1 MKKNLLIFCFCTA
14 VMLNACTPY
23 ETVTSHV
30 ITFEEAPESLLANS
44 PYGDNL
50 LTSTHLFSQFHN
62 QLIFNII

>member
-44 PYGDNL
+44 PNGDNL
-50 LTSTHLFSQFHN
+50 YDVS
-62 QLIFNII
+62 